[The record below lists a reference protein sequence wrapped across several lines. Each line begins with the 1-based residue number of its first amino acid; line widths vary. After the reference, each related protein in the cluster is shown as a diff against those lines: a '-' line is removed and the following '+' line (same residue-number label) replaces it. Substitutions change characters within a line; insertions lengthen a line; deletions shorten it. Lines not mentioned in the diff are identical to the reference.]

1 MGTPVIFSETSFT
14 YGCGFQRHGHRIND
28 HFQKWDAD
36 EKTIDGADEKFVGTW
51 IFKPEHEVIHHFVS
65 GTPGKELPD
74 EVRRLTP
81 GNQTGK
87 YDGDVVRPT
96 AATTTRVHVD
106 GGSWVFTGWNNDSS
120 VIDGDDVVFTGG
132 WRFMEDTYIDIA
144 GVKTWIDNDD
154 ALGKR
159 PGSITVNLLRNGE
172 VVDQRTVTADM
183 DWAYAFEHLR
193 ETDDGGKAY
202 AYAIAEVNVPG
213 YFAITKDYDLINT
226 LLPQSADLP
235 RRNATWSK
243 PDFSG
248 YTREELSDTNLNL
261 NCNHLRASFPP
272 CLCLAVVNDALHRLP
287 PLCLGRTKNLLRIC
301 SLLD

>member
-1 MGTPVIFSETSFT
+1 MN
-14 YGCGFQRHGHRIND
+14 R
-28 HFQKWDAD
+28 D
-36 EKTIDGADEKFVGTW
+36 ENNGG

-96 AATTTRVHVD
+96 AVTTTRVHVD

-193 ETDDGGKAY
+193 ETDEDGKAY
-202 AYAIAEVNVPG
+202 AYTIAEVNVPG
-213 YFAITKDYDLINT
+213 YFVITKDYDLINT

-235 RRNATWSK
+235 RRNAAWSK

-248 YTREELSDTNLNL
+248 YTREELSDLVNLYNYQTPL
-261 NCNHLRASFPP
+261 YGGLLSTGDETPGLAL
-272 CLCLAVVNDALHRLP
+272 CLCRHRPGCAAGAGVP
-287 PLCLGRTKNLLRIC
+287 PPPQGKGRLGVPFRGTREFEEMNL
-301 SLLD
+301 